1 MNENEVVGE
10 ARGLKVIAQQH
21 IFLIAVYTATI
32 GFALMSYLITA
43 RPQAYKKQNGS
54 FKAILLPC
62 TYHPYLLHD

>member
-43 RPQAYKKQNGS
+43 RPQETKWVIQSYIASMY
-54 FKAILLPC
+54 LPSLF
-62 TYHPYLLHD
+62 TP